1 MPDSEDGR
9 VVIRIVGDDSNFN
22 QALHDAQ
29 SSAQTAGNSISGSFN
44 GSVSAVANATR
55 AIQQFNNAAQ
65 QTGQGATESINGFS
79 RSVRDAGNTANTS
92 AGSFEHIE
100 ALLQEIAASSART
113 AVQVENVSSSLQ
125 QTERSAE
132 GAGSGISSALGGAAL
147 TAVKLLAEAAA
158 AASAA
163 FAGLTVAAVKG
174 FADSEQYIGGLEKIF
189 DEMDTAQIIDDA
201 ANAFKELNM
210 SANDYMQT
218 IISVGANFAA
228 TMGDQ
233 KGYDTA
239 RQGMKAIS
247 DYASGTGRNL
257 EELMDKFTMI
267 TRASSSYQSIA
278 DQFSGI
284 LPATSADFLKQA
296 KAAGL
301 LADSYEKLT
310 DVPIAEY
317 QEAVAGMLERGVE
330 ALGLTDNTAKETVNT
345 ISGSVAALKAAWSD
359 FVSGAANGNAD
370 LDTLI
375 NNFTSSFE
383 TAVNNIAPIVER
395 AVPNM
400 VQGLSAI
407 GEEFADYIPQ
417 MFAEIAPQLTES
429 GAQAVHDLIGTL
441 TDSIEE
447 NSDTIINTAL
457 TVIDTLTDSITE
469 TAPTLSETAVEV
481 VGKIV
486 EGVLSR
492 AGELVLTGVR
502 LVESLATG
510 LAQAMPSLLTASAE
524 AVTDIVIE
532 LLNNVDK
539 LIDAGF
545 TLISGLAEGIMDAL
559 PVLIGKAPE
568 IVTKLATELIVLAPK
583 MLTSGIEL
591 LTQLFT
597 GLLDP
602 DTWGGMPDKV
612 VKEFQDAI
620 SEIKDKV
627 ADRFT
632 ELGHDLWQALI
643 DGWEE
648 YFTRDF
654 PKWEQYGADIYN
666 QLHDGATGGHAR
678 STESTQD
685 TSSSSSSGGSWLNKM
700 GIYTDPNYLRQQSE
714 AAKQQKKNT
723 EEQTAATEKSTEAL
737 DDNTASLE
745 DNKKAFDEWYAEQ
758 EAALAQGKISEDEF
772 IRNLDAKLNSAS
784 EYAGTAYTKFWNK
797 VNAYNQKAA
806 KEAERQADAD
816 AKKRAADEKT
826 ARDAL
831 IKQGKTDFENA
842 LADYRAG
849 LITREQFDQ
858 EYARLQQE
866 WKSLG
871 ISDDMSGYTDDKITD
886 LNRDDKKKAL
896 QQQQQEEK
904 EAKKKAV
911 ADAKEQFDRLR
922 DQLDDG
928 IIDREQFNAEYAKL
942 QKEWSDKGID
952 ITEYT
957 EDQIY
962 DIDHKARQKSI
973 KDAKDAAKDELE
985 TLKKKLDAEQSE
997 YKSKLSKLVS
1007 ERDNLE
1013 KSLNSGILSVKSTTD
1028 KRSGATYKTYTIANL
1043 DKKIAARRQ
1052 LGSLLSELV
1061 KKGIPK
1067 SLLSEIASADP
1078 EDALA
1083 YAKTLSSL
1091 SDAKWED
1098 IKADYKAFEEANK
1111 AVAEAVYA
1119 PQIEALNA
1127 DFKGAI
1133 GAILESASGEAQEAG
1148 AEFIAAF
1155 LVGADLTADDFPEQ
1169 FKGAIDTMTDTVKK
1183 SIEDGDI
1190 SKSITSALDGE
1201 SIGEDIA
1208 DGIAEGIS
1216 SNADVI
1222 SDAIEDAVNRADP
1235 DLRTA
1240 VDIVSSDRSKA
1251 AAEAPAPTA
1260 AVTAGTTPG
1269 AAPAGTPIVL
1279 NVALKWKDGRTLAE
1293 IVNTENRNITI
1304 QGGTI

>member
-29 SSAQTAGNSISGSFN
+29 SSAQTAGNNISGSFN
-44 GSVSAVANATR
+44 NSVAAVSNATR
-55 AIQQFNNAAQ
+55 AINEFNSATKN
-65 QTGQGATESINGFS
+65 TGQGAAESVDQLSGAM
-79 RSVRDAGNTANTS
+79 RDAGETANTTS
-92 AGSFEHIE
+92 GSFQEVE
-100 ALLQEIAASSART
+100 TLLAQIAEQASRT
-113 AVQVENVSSSLQ
+113 AGQVDDV
-125 QTERSAE
+125 
-132 GAGSGISSALGGAAL
+132 
-147 TAVKLLAEAAA
+147 
-158 AASAA
+158 SAA
-163 FAGLTVAAVKG
+163 FSEYCSGLDNTERQTGAFIDQINGIFQKLGIVAALAAAGKAVSDFSSATVAAIKETAAYGDTIDKTSQKIGISAEAYQEWDAVLQHSGADIGSLVASMRVLSQQAEKG
-174 FADSEQYIGGLEKIF
+174 GD
-189 DEMDTAQIIDDA
+189 
-201 ANAFKELNM
+201 AFKELG
-210 SANDYMQT
+210 
-218 IISVGANFAA
+218 ISEQEIAKLSQEELFSRVIEEL
-228 TMGDQ
+228 
-233 KGYDTA
+233 
-239 RQGMKAIS
+239 QGMEE
-247 DYASGTGRNL
+247 GTKRTYLAQQLLGRGSTEFGALLN
-257 EELMDKFTMI
+257 
-267 TRASSSYQSIA
+267 
-278 DQFSGI
+278 
-284 LPATSADFLKQA
+284 TSAEETQKMKDRVHELNGVMSDESV
-296 KAAGL
+296 KAA
-301 LADSYEKLT
+301 
-310 DVPIAEY
+310 
-317 QEAVAGMLERGVE
+317 
-330 ALGLTDNTAKETVNT
+330 
-345 ISGSVAALKAAWSD
+345 AAFQD
-359 FVSGAANGNAD
+359 
-370 LDTLI
+370 
-375 NNFTSSFE
+375 
-383 TAVNNIAPIVER
+383 
-395 AVPNM
+395 
-400 VQGLSAI
+400 
-407 GEEFADYIPQ
+407 
-417 MFAEIAPQLTES
+417 QL
-429 GAQAVHDLIGTL
+429 QDM
-441 TDSIEE
+441 
-447 NSDTIINTAL
+447 NTAL
-457 TVIDTLTDSITE
+457 SGLQRGITNEFLPSITAVMSGLTE
-469 TAPTLSETAVEV
+469 IFAGNYEQGKEEIAKGIESIIEQFENLTPEISEIGKSLISTLGESVIQNAPELLEMVTSVLDFVIASFIENAPLLIDSAVEMV
-481 VGKIV
+481 NTLAKGISENLPLLIPSTVDAVLKICD
-486 EGVLSR
+486 
-492 AGELVLTGVR
+492 T
-502 LVESLATG
+502 
-510 LAQAMPSLLTASAE
+510 
-524 AVTDIVIE
+524 

-539 LIDAGF
+539 IIDAGF
-545 TLISGLAEGIMDAL
+545 MLISGLADGLIQAL
-559 PVLIGKAPE
+559 PVLIDKAPE
-568 IVTKLATELIVLAPK
+568 IITKLATELITLAPK
-583 MLTSGIEL
+583 LVVSGVEL

-627 ADRFT
+627 SDRFT

-678 STESTQD
+678 SAESTPD

-714 AAKQQKKNT
+714 AARQQKKNT
-723 EEQTAATEKSTEAL
+723 EDQTTATEKSTEAL

-745 DNKKAFDEWYAEQ
+745 DNKKAFDEWYAVQ

-806 KEAERQADAD
+806 KEAERQAAAD
-816 AKKRAADEKT
+816 AKKRAAAEKT
-826 ARDAL
+826 ERDAI

-858 EYARLQQE
+858 EYARLQNE

-886 LNRDDKKKAL
+886 QNRDDKKKAL

-928 IIDREQFNAEYAKL
+928 IIDREQFNTEYAKL

-1028 KRSGATYKTYTIANL
+1028 QRSGATYKTYTIANL

-1127 DFKGAI
+1127 DFKGAVS
-1133 GAILESASGEAQEAG
+1133 AILESASGEAQEAG
-1148 AEFIAAF
+1148 AEFISAF
-1155 LVGADLTADDFPEQ
+1155 LKGADLTASDFPEQ

-1190 SKSITSALDGE
+1190 SKSITSALDSE
-1201 SIGEDIA
+1201 AIGEDIA

-1222 SDAIEDAVNRADP
+1222 SDAVEDAVNRADP
-1235 DLRTA
+1235 DLRAA

-1260 AVTAGTTPG
+1260 AVSAGTTPG
-1269 AAPAGTPIVL
+1269 AAPAGAPIAL
-1279 NVALKWKDGRTLAE
+1279 NVILKWKDGRTLAE
-1293 IVNTENRNITI
+1293 IVNTENRNIVI
-1304 QGGTI
+1304 QGGTT

>member
-1 MPDSEDGR
+1 MPNNEDGR

-22 QALHDAQ
+22 QALNDAQ
-29 SSAQTAGNSISGSFN
+29 SNAQTAGNNISGSFN

-55 AIQQFNNAAQ
+55 AINEFNSATKN
-65 QTGQGATESINGFS
+65 TGQGAAESVDQLSGAM
-79 RSVRDAGNTANTS
+79 RDAGETANTTS
-92 AGSFEHIE
+92 GSFQEVE
-100 ALLQEIAASSART
+100 TLLAQIAEQASRT
-113 AVQVENVSSSLQ
+113 AGQVDDVSAAFSEYCSGLDN
-125 QTERSAE
+125 TERQT
-132 GAGSGISSALGGAAL
+132 GAFIDQINGIFQKLGVVAAL
-147 TAVKLLAEAAA
+147 AAA
-158 AASAA
+158 AKAVSDFSSA
-163 FAGLTVAAVKG
+163 TVAAIKETAAYGDTIDKTSQKIGISAEAYQEWDAVLQHSGADIGTLVASMRVLSQEAEKG
-174 FADSEQYIGGLEKIF
+174 GD
-189 DEMDTAQIIDDA
+189 
-201 ANAFKELNM
+201 AFKELG
-210 SANDYMQT
+210 
-218 IISVGANFAA
+218 ISEQEIAKLSQEELFSRVIEEL
-228 TMGDQ
+228 
-233 KGYDTA
+233 
-239 RQGMKAIS
+239 QGMEE
-247 DYASGTGRNL
+247 GTKRTYLAQQLLGRGSTEFGALLN
-257 EELMDKFTMI
+257 
-267 TRASSSYQSIA
+267 
-278 DQFSGI
+278 
-284 LPATSADFLKQA
+284 TSAEETQKMKDRVHELNGVMSDESV
-296 KAAGL
+296 KAA
-301 LADSYEKLT
+301 
-310 DVPIAEY
+310 
-317 QEAVAGMLERGVE
+317 
-330 ALGLTDNTAKETVNT
+330 
-345 ISGSVAALKAAWSD
+345 AAFQD
-359 FVSGAANGNAD
+359 
-370 LDTLI
+370 
-375 NNFTSSFE
+375 
-383 TAVNNIAPIVER
+383 
-395 AVPNM
+395 
-400 VQGLSAI
+400 
-407 GEEFADYIPQ
+407 
-417 MFAEIAPQLTES
+417 QL
-429 GAQAVHDLIGTL
+429 QDM
-441 TDSIEE
+441 
-447 NSDTIINTAL
+447 NTAL
-457 TVIDTLTDSITE
+457 SGLQRGITNEFLPSITAVMSGLTE
-469 TAPTLSETAVEV
+469 IFAGNYEQGKEEISKGIESIIEQFENLTPEISEIGKSLISTLGESVIQNAPELLSMVTSVLDFVIASFIENAPLLIDSAVEMV
-481 VGKIV
+481 NTLAKGISENLPLLIPSTVDAVLKICD
-486 EGVLSR
+486 
-492 AGELVLTGVR
+492 T
-502 LVESLATG
+502 
-510 LAQAMPSLLTASAE
+510 
-524 AVTDIVIE
+524 

-545 TLISGLAEGIMDAL
+545 TLLSGLADGLIQAL

-568 IVTKLATELIVLAPK
+568 IITKLATELITLAPK
-583 MLTSGIEL
+583 LVVSGVEL

-678 STESTQD
+678 STESTPD
-685 TSSSSSSGGSWLNKM
+685 TGSSSSSGGSWLNKM

-714 AAKQQKKNT
+714 AARQQKKNT
-723 EEQTAATEKSTEAL
+723 EEQTAATEKSAEAL

-745 DNKKAFDEWYAEQ
+745 DNKKAFDEWYAAQ

-806 KEAERQADAD
+806 KEAERQAEAD

-831 IKQGKTDFENA
+831 IKQGEQDFNNA

-858 EYARLQQE
+858 EYARLQNE

-871 ISDDMSGYTDDKITD
+871 ISDDMSGYTDDKIVD
-886 LNRDDKKKAL
+886 QNRDDKKKAL

-928 IIDREQFNAEYAKL
+928 IIDREQFNTEYAKL

-985 TLKKKLDAEQSE
+985 TLKKKLENEQSE

-1028 KRSGATYKTYTIANL
+1028 QRSGATYKTYTIANL

-1052 LGSLLSELV
+1052 LGTLLTELV

-1127 DFKGAI
+1127 DFKGAV

-1148 AEFIAAF
+1148 AEFISAF
-1155 LVGADLTADDFPEQ
+1155 LKGADLTASDFPEQ

-1190 SKSITSALDGE
+1190 SKSITSALDSE
-1201 SIGEDIA
+1201 AIGEDIA

-1222 SDAIEDAVNRADP
+1222 SDAVEDAVNRADP
-1235 DLRTA
+1235 DLRAA

-1260 AVTAGTTPG
+1260 AVSAATTPG
-1269 AAPAGTPIVL
+1269 AAPAGAPIVL

-1304 QGGTI
+1304 QGGTT

>member
-1 MPDSEDGR
+1 MPDTEDGR

-22 QALHDAQ
+22 QALNDAQ
-29 SSAQTAGNSISGSFN
+29 SNAQTAGNNISGSFN
-44 GSVSAVANATR
+44 NSVSAVANATR
-55 AIQQFNNAAQ
+55 AINEFNSATKN
-65 QTGQGATESINGFS
+65 TGQGAAQGVDQLSGAM
-79 RSVRDAGNTANTS
+79 RDAGETANTT
-92 AGSFEHIE
+92 AGSF
-100 ALLQEIAASSART
+100 QEVETQLAQIAGQASRT
-113 AVQVENVSSSLQ
+113 AGQVDDVSAAFSEYCNGLDSTER
-125 QTERSAE
+125 QTEAFTDQIN
-132 GAGSGISSALGGAAL
+132 GIFQKLGVVAAL
-147 TAVKLLAEAAA
+147 AAA
-158 AASAA
+158 AKAVSDFSSA
-163 FAGLTVAAVKG
+163 TVAAIKETAAYGDTIDKTSQKIGISAEAYQEWDAVLQHSGADIGTLVASMRVLSQEAEKG
-174 FADSEQYIGGLEKIF
+174 GD
-189 DEMDTAQIIDDA
+189 
-201 ANAFKELNM
+201 AFKELG
-210 SANDYMQT
+210 
-218 IISVGANFAA
+218 ISEQEIAKLSQEELFSRVIEEL
-228 TMGDQ
+228 
-233 KGYDTA
+233 
-239 RQGMKAIS
+239 QGMEE
-247 DYASGTGRNL
+247 GTKRTYLAQQLLGRGSTEFGALLN
-257 EELMDKFTMI
+257 
-267 TRASSSYQSIA
+267 
-278 DQFSGI
+278 
-284 LPATSADFLKQA
+284 TSAEETQKMKDRVHELNGVMSDESV
-296 KAAGL
+296 KAA
-301 LADSYEKLT
+301 
-310 DVPIAEY
+310 
-317 QEAVAGMLERGVE
+317 
-330 ALGLTDNTAKETVNT
+330 
-345 ISGSVAALKAAWSD
+345 AAFQD
-359 FVSGAANGNAD
+359 
-370 LDTLI
+370 
-375 NNFTSSFE
+375 
-383 TAVNNIAPIVER
+383 
-395 AVPNM
+395 
-400 VQGLSAI
+400 
-407 GEEFADYIPQ
+407 
-417 MFAEIAPQLTES
+417 QL
-429 GAQAVHDLIGTL
+429 QDM
-441 TDSIEE
+441 
-447 NSDTIINTAL
+447 NTAL
-457 TVIDTLTDSITE
+457 SGLQRGITNEFLPSITAVMSGLTE
-469 TAPTLSETAVEV
+469 IFAGNYEQGKEEIAKGIESIIEQFENLTPEISEIGKSLISTLGESVIQNAPELLSMVTSVLDFVIASFIENAPLLIDSAVEMV
-481 VGKIV
+481 NTLAKGISENLPLLIPSTVDAVLKICD
-486 EGVLSR
+486 
-492 AGELVLTGVR
+492 T
-502 LVESLATG
+502 
-510 LAQAMPSLLTASAE
+510 
-524 AVTDIVIE
+524 

-539 LIDAGF
+539 IIDAGF
-545 TLISGLAEGIMDAL
+545 TLLSGLADGLIQAL

-568 IVTKLATELIVLAPK
+568 IITKLATELITLAPK
-583 MLTSGIEL
+583 LVVSGVEL

-602 DTWGGMPDKV
+602 NTWGGMPDDV
-612 VKEFQDAI
+612 AAEFENAI
-620 SEIKDKV
+620 SEIKNKVVDK
-627 ADRFT
+627 FT
-632 ELGHDLWQALI
+632 DLGHDLWQALI

-648 YFTRDF
+648 YFNRDF
-654 PKWEQYGADIYN
+654 PKWEQWGADIYN
-666 QLHDGATGGHAR
+666 ELHDGTTGSSTVSGGGAR
-678 STESTQD
+678 GGDGTQG
-685 TSSSSSSGGSWLNKM
+685 SSGSVTWQNALGVNTNPDWMRKQTEM
-700 GIYTDPNYLRQQSE
+700 
-714 AAKQQKKNT
+714 AKQSRKNT

-806 KEAERQADAD
+806 KEAERQAASD

-831 IKQGKTDFENA
+831 IKQGEQDFNNA

-858 EYARLQQE
+858 EYARLQNE

-886 LNRDDKKKAL
+886 QNRDDKKKAL

-942 QKEWSDKGID
+942 QKEWSDNGID

-1013 KSLNSGILSVKSTTD
+1013 KSLNGGILSVKSTTD
-1028 KRSGATYKTYTIANL
+1028 QRSGATYKTYTIANL

-1052 LGSLLSELV
+1052 LGTLLSELV

-1091 SDAKWED
+1091 SEAKWED

-1127 DFKGAI
+1127 DFKGAV

-1148 AEFIAAF
+1148 AEFISAF
-1155 LVGADLTADDFPEQ
+1155 LKGADLTADDFPEQ

-1190 SKSITSALDGE
+1190 SKSITSALDSE
-1201 SIGEDIA
+1201 AIGEDIA

-1235 DLRTA
+1235 DLRAA

-1260 AVTAGTTPG
+1260 VVSAGTTPG
-1269 AAPAGTPIVL
+1269 TVTAAAPTTL
-1279 NVALKWKDGRTLAE
+1279 NVVLKWKDGRTLAE

-1304 QGGTI
+1304 QGGTT

>member
-1 MPDSEDGR
+1 MTPEISEIGKSLISTLGES
-9 VVIRIVGDDSNFN
+9 VIQNAPELLEMVTSVLDFVI
-22 QALHDAQ
+22 A
-29 SSAQTAGNSISGSFN
+29 SFIEN
-44 GSVSAVANATR
+44 APLLIDSAV
-55 AIQQFNNAAQ
+55 
-65 QTGQGATESINGFS
+65 EM
-79 RSVRDAGNTANTS
+79 VNTLAK
-92 AGSFEHIE
+92 
-100 ALLQEIAASSART
+100 
-113 AVQVENVSSSLQ
+113 
-125 QTERSAE
+125 
-132 GAGSGISSALGGAAL
+132 GISENLPLLIPS
-147 TAVKLLAEAAA
+147 TVDAVL
-158 AASAA
+158 
-163 FAGLTVAAVKG
+163 
-174 FADSEQYIGGLEKIF
+174 KIC
-189 DEMDTAQIIDDA
+189 DT
-201 ANAFKELNM
+201 
-210 SANDYMQT
+210 
-218 IISVGANFAA
+218 
-228 TMGDQ
+228 
-233 KGYDTA
+233 
-239 RQGMKAIS
+239 
-247 DYASGTGRNL
+247 
-257 EELMDKFTMI
+257 
-267 TRASSSYQSIA
+267 
-278 DQFSGI
+278 
-284 LPATSADFLKQA
+284 
-296 KAAGL
+296 
-301 LADSYEKLT
+301 
-310 DVPIAEY
+310 
-317 QEAVAGMLERGVE
+317 
-330 ALGLTDNTAKETVNT
+330 
-345 ISGSVAALKAAWSD
+345 
-359 FVSGAANGNAD
+359 
-370 LDTLI
+370 
-375 NNFTSSFE
+375 
-383 TAVNNIAPIVER
+383 
-395 AVPNM
+395 
-400 VQGLSAI
+400 
-407 GEEFADYIPQ
+407 
-417 MFAEIAPQLTES
+417 
-429 GAQAVHDLIGTL
+429 
-441 TDSIEE
+441 
-447 NSDTIINTAL
+447 
-457 TVIDTLTDSITE
+457 
-469 TAPTLSETAVEV
+469 
-481 VGKIV
+481 
-486 EGVLSR
+486 
-492 AGELVLTGVR
+492 
-502 LVESLATG
+502 
-510 LAQAMPSLLTASAE
+510 
-524 AVTDIVIE
+524 

-545 TLISGLAEGIMDAL
+545 TLLSGLADGLIQAL

-568 IVTKLATELIVLAPK
+568 IITKLATELITLAPK
-583 MLTSGIEL
+583 LVVSGVEL

-602 DTWGGMPDKV
+602 NTWGGMPDDV
-612 VKEFQDAI
+612 AAEFETAI

-627 ADRFT
+627 VDKFT
-632 ELGHDLWQALI
+632 NLGHDLWQALI

-678 STESTQD
+678 STEGTQD
-685 TSSSSSSGGSWLNKM
+685 TGSSSSSGGSWLNKM
-700 GIYTDPNYLRQQSE
+700 GIYTDPNYLRQQYE
-714 AAKQQKKNT
+714 AARQQKKNT
-723 EEQTAATEKSTEAL
+723 EEQTTATEKSTEAL

-745 DNKKAFDEWYAEQ
+745 DSKKAFEEWYAVQ
-758 EAALAQGKISEDEF
+758 EAALAQGKISEEEF
-772 IRNLDAKLNSAS
+772 IRNLEAKLNSAS

-806 KEAERQADAD
+806 KESERQAAAD
-816 AKKRAADEKT
+816 AKKRAAEEKT
-826 ARDAL
+826 ARDAI

-858 EYARLQQE
+858 EYARLQNE

-871 ISDDMSGYTDDKITD
+871 ISDDMSDYSDDKIID

-928 IIDREQFNAEYAKL
+928 IIDREQFNTEYAKL
-942 QKEWSDKGID
+942 QKEWSDNGID

-973 KDAKDAAKDELE
+973 KDAKDVAKDELE

-1013 KSLNSGILSVKSTTD
+1013 KSLNGGILSVKSTTD

-1052 LGSLLSELV
+1052 LGTLLTELV

-1067 SLLSEIASADP
+1067 SLLAEIASADP

-1098 IKADYKAFEEANK
+1098 IKADYAAFEEANK

-1127 DFKGAI
+1127 DFKGAV

-1148 AEFIAAF
+1148 AAFIASF
-1155 LVGADLTADDFPEQ
+1155 LAGADLTADDFPEQ
-1169 FKGAIDTMTDTVKK
+1169 FKGAIDTMSNTVKK

-1190 SKSITSALDGE
+1190 SKSITSALDSE
-1201 SIGEDIA
+1201 AMGEDIA

-1235 DLRTA
+1235 DLRAA

-1260 AVTAGTTPG
+1260 AVSAGTTPG
-1269 AAPAGTPIVL
+1269 TVTAAAPTTL
-1279 NVALKWKDGRTLAE
+1279 NVVLKWRDGRTLAE
-1293 IVNTENRNITI
+1293 IVNAENRNITI
-1304 QGGTI
+1304 QGGTT

>member
-1 MPDSEDGR
+1 MPDNEDGR

-22 QALHDAQ
+22 QALNDAQ
-29 SSAQTAGNSISGSFN
+29 SNAQTAGNNISGSFN
-44 GSVSAVANATR
+44 NSVSAVANATR
-55 AIQQFNNAAQ
+55 AINEFNSATKN
-65 QTGQGATESINGFS
+65 TGQGAAESVDQLSGAM
-79 RSVRDAGNTANTS
+79 RDAGETANTTS
-92 AGSFEHIE
+92 GSFQEVE
-100 ALLQEIAASSART
+100 TLLAQIAEQASRT
-113 AVQVENVSSSLQ
+113 AGQVDDVSAAFSEYCSGLDN
-125 QTERSAE
+125 TERQT
-132 GAGSGISSALGGAAL
+132 GAFIDQINGIFQKLGVVAAL
-147 TAVKLLAEAAA
+147 AAA
-158 AASAA
+158 AKAVSDFSSA
-163 FAGLTVAAVKG
+163 TVAAIKETAAYGDTIDKTSQKIGISAEAYQEWDAVLQHSGADIGTLVASMRVLSQEAEKG
-174 FADSEQYIGGLEKIF
+174 SD
-189 DEMDTAQIIDDA
+189 
-201 ANAFKELNM
+201 AFKELG
-210 SANDYMQT
+210 
-218 IISVGANFAA
+218 ISEQEIAKLSQEELFSRVIEEL
-228 TMGDQ
+228 
-233 KGYDTA
+233 
-239 RQGMKAIS
+239 QGMEE
-247 DYASGTGRNL
+247 GTKRTYLAQQLLGRGSTEFGALLN
-257 EELMDKFTMI
+257 
-267 TRASSSYQSIA
+267 
-278 DQFSGI
+278 
-284 LPATSADFLKQA
+284 TSAEETQKMKDRVHELNGVMSDESV
-296 KAAGL
+296 KAA
-301 LADSYEKLT
+301 
-310 DVPIAEY
+310 
-317 QEAVAGMLERGVE
+317 
-330 ALGLTDNTAKETVNT
+330 
-345 ISGSVAALKAAWSD
+345 AAFQD
-359 FVSGAANGNAD
+359 
-370 LDTLI
+370 
-375 NNFTSSFE
+375 
-383 TAVNNIAPIVER
+383 
-395 AVPNM
+395 
-400 VQGLSAI
+400 
-407 GEEFADYIPQ
+407 
-417 MFAEIAPQLTES
+417 QL
-429 GAQAVHDLIGTL
+429 QDM
-441 TDSIEE
+441 
-447 NSDTIINTAL
+447 NTAL
-457 TVIDTLTDSITE
+457 SGLQRGITNEFLPSITAVMSGLTE
-469 TAPTLSETAVEV
+469 IFAGNYEQGKEEISKGIESIIEQFENLTPEISEIGKSLISTLGESVIQNAPELLSMVTSVLDFVIASFIENAPLLIDSAVEMV
-481 VGKIV
+481 NTLAKGISENLPLLIPSTVDAVLKICD
-486 EGVLSR
+486 
-492 AGELVLTGVR
+492 T
-502 LVESLATG
+502 
-510 LAQAMPSLLTASAE
+510 
-524 AVTDIVIE
+524 

-539 LIDAGF
+539 IIDAGF
-545 TLISGLAEGIMDAL
+545 MLISGLADGLIQAL
-559 PVLIGKAPE
+559 PVLIDKAPE
-568 IVTKLATELIVLAPK
+568 IITKLATELITLAPK
-583 MLTSGIEL
+583 LVVSGVEL

-602 DTWGGMPDKV
+602 NTWGGMPDDV
-612 VKEFQDAI
+612 AAEFENAI
-620 SEIKDKV
+620 SEIKNKVVDK
-627 ADRFT
+627 FT
-632 ELGHDLWQALI
+632 DLGHDLWQALI

-678 STESTQD
+678 TEED
-685 TSSSSSSGGSWLNKM
+685 TTATGSSGSVTWQNALGVNTNPDWMRK
-700 GIYTDPNYLRQQSE
+700 QSE
-714 AAKQQKKNT
+714 MAKQSRKDTEADTAAKEDN
-723 EEQTAATEKSTEAL
+723 AEAL
-737 DDNTASLE
+737 EDHSEALE
-745 DNKKAFDEWYAEQ
+745 DDAKAFDEWYAAQ

-772 IRNLDAKLNSAS
+772 IRNLEAKLNSAS

-806 KEAERQADAD
+806 KEAERQAAAD

-858 EYARLQQE
+858 EYARLQNE

-871 ISDDMSGYTDDKITD
+871 ISDDMSGYTDDKIID

-928 IIDREQFNAEYAKL
+928 IIDREQFNTEYAKL

-1028 KRSGATYKTYTIANL
+1028 QRSGATYKTYTIANL

-1127 DFKGAI
+1127 DFKGAV

-1148 AEFIAAF
+1148 AEFISAF
-1155 LVGADLTADDFPEQ
+1155 LVGADLTASDFPEQ
-1169 FKGAIDTMTDTVKK
+1169 FKGAIDIMTDTVKK

-1190 SKSITSALDGE
+1190 SKSITSALDSE
-1201 SIGEDIA
+1201 AIGEDIA

-1260 AVTAGTTPG
+1260 AVSAGTTPG
-1269 AAPAGTPIVL
+1269 AAPAGAPIVL

-1304 QGGTI
+1304 QGGTT

>member
-1 MPDSEDGR
+1 MPNEDGR

-44 GSVSAVANATR
+44 GSVSAVSNATR
-55 AIQQFNNAAQ
+55 AINEFNSATKN
-65 QTGQGATESINGFS
+65 TGQGAAESVDQLSGAM
-79 RSVRDAGNTANTS
+79 RDAGETANTTS
-92 AGSFEHIE
+92 GSFQEVE
-100 ALLQEIAASSART
+100 TLLAQIAEQASRT
-113 AVQVENVSSSLQ
+113 AGQVDDVSAAFSEYCSGLDNTER
-125 QTERSAE
+125 QTEAFIDQIN
-132 GAGSGISSALGGAAL
+132 GIFQKLGVVAAL
-147 TAVKLLAEAAA
+147 TAAAKA
-158 AASAA
+158 VSDFSSA
-163 FAGLTVAAVKG
+163 TVAAIKETAAYGDTIDKTSQKIGISAEAYQEWDAVLQHSGADIGTLVASMRVLSQEAEKG
-174 FADSEQYIGGLEKIF
+174 GD
-189 DEMDTAQIIDDA
+189 
-201 ANAFKELNM
+201 AFKELG
-210 SANDYMQT
+210 
-218 IISVGANFAA
+218 ISEQEIAKLSQEELFSRVIEEL
-228 TMGDQ
+228 
-233 KGYDTA
+233 
-239 RQGMKAIS
+239 QGMEE
-247 DYASGTGRNL
+247 GTKRTYLAQQLLGRGSTEFGALLN
-257 EELMDKFTMI
+257 
-267 TRASSSYQSIA
+267 
-278 DQFSGI
+278 
-284 LPATSADFLKQA
+284 TSAEETQKMKDRVHELNGVMSDESV
-296 KAAGL
+296 KAA
-301 LADSYEKLT
+301 
-310 DVPIAEY
+310 
-317 QEAVAGMLERGVE
+317 
-330 ALGLTDNTAKETVNT
+330 
-345 ISGSVAALKAAWSD
+345 AAFQD
-359 FVSGAANGNAD
+359 
-370 LDTLI
+370 
-375 NNFTSSFE
+375 
-383 TAVNNIAPIVER
+383 
-395 AVPNM
+395 
-400 VQGLSAI
+400 
-407 GEEFADYIPQ
+407 
-417 MFAEIAPQLTES
+417 QL
-429 GAQAVHDLIGTL
+429 QDM
-441 TDSIEE
+441 
-447 NSDTIINTAL
+447 NTAL
-457 TVIDTLTDSITE
+457 SGLQRGITNEFLPSITAVMSGLTE
-469 TAPTLSETAVEV
+469 IFAGNYEQGKEEISKGIESIIEQFENLTPEISEIGKSLISTLGESVIQNAPELLSMVTSVLDFVIASFIENAPLLIDSAVEMV
-481 VGKIV
+481 NTLAKGISENLPLLIPSTVDAVLKICD
-486 EGVLSR
+486 
-492 AGELVLTGVR
+492 T
-502 LVESLATG
+502 
-510 LAQAMPSLLTASAE
+510 
-524 AVTDIVIE
+524 

-545 TLISGLAEGIMDAL
+545 TLLSGLADGLIQAL

-568 IVTKLATELIVLAPK
+568 IITKLATELITLAPK
-583 MLTSGIEL
+583 LVVSGVEL

-602 DTWGGMPDKV
+602 NTWGGMPDDV
-612 VKEFQDAI
+612 AAEFETAI
-620 SEIKDKV
+620 SEIKSKVTDK
-627 ADRFT
+627 FT
-632 ELGHDLWQALI
+632 DLGHDIWQALI

-666 QLHDGATGGHAR
+666 QLHDGATGDHAR
-678 STESTQD
+678 TEEDATV
-685 TSSSSSSGGSWLNKM
+685 TGSSGSVTWQNALGVNMNPDYMRK
-700 GIYTDPNYLRQQSE
+700 QSE
-714 AAKQQKKNT
+714 MAKQSRKNT
-723 EEQTAATEKSTEAL
+723 EDQTTATEESTEAL

-758 EAALAQGKISEDEF
+758 EAALAQGKISEEEF
-772 IRNLDAKLNSAS
+772 IRNLEAKLNSAS

-806 KEAERQADAD
+806 KEAERQAASD

-831 IKQGKTDFENA
+831 VKQGEQDFNNA

-871 ISDDMSGYTDDKITD
+871 ISDNMSGYTDDKIID

-942 QKEWSDKGID
+942 QKEWSDNGID

-985 TLKKKLDAEQSE
+985 TLKKKLENEQSE

-1013 KSLNSGILSVKSTTD
+1013 KSLNGGILSVKSTTD

-1052 LGSLLSELV
+1052 LGTLLTELV

-1067 SLLSEIASADP
+1067 SLLAEIASADP

-1083 YAKTLSSL
+1083 YAKTLNSL

-1127 DFKGAI
+1127 DFKGAV

-1148 AEFIAAF
+1148 AEFISAF
-1155 LVGADLTADDFPEQ
+1155 LAGADLTADDFSEQ

-1190 SKSITSALDGE
+1190 SKSITSALDSE
-1201 SIGEDIA
+1201 AIGEDIA

-1222 SDAIEDAVNRADP
+1222 SDAVEDAVNRADP
-1235 DLRTA
+1235 DLRAA

-1260 AVTAGTTPG
+1260 AVSAGATPG
-1269 AAPAGTPIVL
+1269 TVTAAAPTIL
-1279 NVALKWKDGRTLAE
+1279 NVVLKWKDGRTLAE